1 MENNNKKLMLSTT
14 LTVITVI
21 VFILSF
27 TGAKISKA
35 VKLLAF
41 AAEVIL
47 AVLLFKN
54 DSSSE
59 CDDID
64 FDEDFLDEEDS
75 DEDPSSEEAEM
86 KF

>member
-1 MENNNKKLMLSTT
+1 MENNKKLMLSTT

-41 AAEVIL
+41 AAELIL
-47 AVLLFKN
+47 AVLLFKSN
-54 DSSSE
+54 SADESDLDDFD
-59 CDDID
+59 DDI
-64 FDEDFLDEEDS
+64 FDEEDTENN
-75 DEDPSSEEAEM
+75 DASEEA
-86 KF
+86 